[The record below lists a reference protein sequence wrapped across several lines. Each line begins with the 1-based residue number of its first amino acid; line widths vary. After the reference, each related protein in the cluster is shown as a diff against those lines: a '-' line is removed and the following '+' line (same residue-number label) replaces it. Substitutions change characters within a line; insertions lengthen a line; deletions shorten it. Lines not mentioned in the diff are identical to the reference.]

1 MPNWTRMTPPAAGA
15 FSATW
20 ITRIGGLVFALI
32 LGGAFL
38 VQSCFATVPTDPESL
53 IEPEGIAGARAGAQL
68 GARVQDLEQR
78 AALDAAAAERELAT
92 SGAALGGAQLT
103 PAFNETTGEALPGP
117 PVPQTEGEAEL
128 REILRLE
135 AIERRTRSLR
145 SAPVAITYRRPE
157 SGGLRTAA
165 ATAAA
170 EPTADALAQADA
182 PVDDSRASPPLI
194 PEPVSLMDTIQALQ
208 ALDAQQ
214 TAGAELDAGRARPS
228 GQQIQPPA
236 VSPLGSTDSTRVVQ
250 GDPLN
255 PAIVRAPNTPPGWE
269 RVYEGSFLEAV
280 LVNQLNGDFPGPVLA
295 SVAVPFYSADRQRI
309 VIPRGA
315 RVVGSASAVA
325 GQDQARLAVGFHRLI
340 FPDGRWV
347 SLAFRGLNQI
357 GEGAL
362 KDHVNRHYLS
372 MFASVGAVGI
382 MSGLTLRGSNPYAG
396 GMEGV
401 RAGAGQGLAQG
412 ATSILDRFLNRL
424 PTITIR
430 AGHRLRIWLT
440 SDVLVP
446 RPGETGPASDAG
458 RYLPFGRSGPGVSPD
473 GPQRREGRRSR

>member
-1 MPNWTRMTPPAAGA
+1 MTPPAAGA

-32 LGGAFL
+32 LAGAFL
-38 VQSCFATVPTDPESL
+38 VQSCFSTVPTDPESL
-53 IEPEGIAGARAGAQL
+53 LEPEGIAGDRATVQL

-92 SGAALGGAQLT
+92 EGAALGGGHVT
-103 PAFNETTGEALPGP
+103 PAFNETTGETDGTAPAI
-117 PVPQTEGEAEL
+117 VPLTEAEAEL
-128 REILRLE
+128 REVLRLE

-145 SAPVAITYRRPE
+145 SAPIAITYRRPE
-157 SGGLRTAA
+157 TGGLAP
-165 ATAAA
+165 AAA
-170 EPTADALAQADA
+170 EPTADAPAQADA
-182 PVDDSRASPPLI
+182 PGDENRATAPLI

-214 TAGAELDAGRARPS
+214 TAGAELDAGRGLPS
-228 GQQIQPPA
+228 GRQIQPPA

-250 GDPLN
+250 GDPVN

-269 RVYEGSFLEAV
+269 RIYEGSFLEAV

-295 SVAVPFYSADRQRI
+295 SVAVPFYSADRQRM

-315 RVVGSASAVA
+315 RVIGSASAVA

-347 SLAFRGLNQI
+347 SLEFRGLNQI

-362 KDHVNRHYLS
+362 KDQVNRHYLS

-382 MSGLTLRGSNPYAG
+382 ISGLTLRGSNPYAG

-412 ATSILDRFLNRL
+412 ATTILDRFLNRL

-458 RYLPFGRSGPGVSPD
+458 RYLPFGCSGPGVSPE
-473 GPQRREGRRSR
+473 GPSRSRGRRSR

>member
-1 MPNWTRMTPPAAGA
+1 MTAPAAGT

-20 ITRIGGLVFALI
+20 ITRIGGLLFAVI

-38 VQSCFATVPTDPESL
+38 VQSCFSTVPTDPESL
-53 IEPEGIAGARAGAQL
+53 REPEGIAGDRATVQL

-92 SGAALGGAQLT
+92 QGAQLTGGHVT
-103 PAFNETTGEALPGP
+103 PAFNETTGETDGEAPAI
-117 PVPQTEGEAEL
+117 VPLTEAEAEL
-128 REILRLE
+128 REVLRLE

-145 SAPVAITYRRPE
+145 SAPIAITYRRPDT
-157 SGGLRTAA
+157 GGLAP
-165 ATAAA
+165 AAA
-170 EPTADALAQADA
+170 EPTADAPAQADA
-182 PVDDSRASPPLI
+182 PVDENRASTPLI
-194 PEPVSLMDTIQALQ
+194 PEPVSVMDTIQALQ

-228 GQQIQPPA
+228 GLQIQPPA

-255 PAIVRAPNTPPGWE
+255 PAIVRSPNTPPGWE
-269 RVYEGSFLEAV
+269 RIYEGSFIEAV

-315 RVVGSASAVA
+315 RLIGSASAVA
-325 GQDQARLAVGFHRLI
+325 GQDQERLAVGFHRLI

-362 KDHVNRHYLS
+362 KDEVNRHYLS

-382 MSGLTLRGSNPYAG
+382 MSGLTLRGSDPYAG

-458 RYLPFGRSGPGVSPD
+458 RYLPFGRSGPGVSPG
-473 GPQRREGRRSR
+473 GPQRSRGRRSR

>member
-1 MPNWTRMTPPAAGA
+1 M
-15 FSATW
+15 
-20 ITRIGGLVFALI
+20 
-32 LGGAFL
+32 
-38 VQSCFATVPTDPESL
+38 
-53 IEPEGIAGARAGAQL
+53 
-68 GARVQDLEQR
+68 QDLEQR

-92 SGAALGGAQLT
+92 QGAGLGGAQLT

-145 SAPVAITYRRPE
+145 SAPIAITYRRPE
-157 SGGLRTAA
+157 TGGLAP
-165 ATAAA
+165 AAA
-170 EPTADALAQADA
+170 EPTADAPAQADA

-214 TAGAELDAGRARPS
+214 TAGAELDPGRARPS
-228 GQQIQPPA
+228 GRQIQPPA
-236 VSPLGSTDSTRVVQ
+236 VSPLGSTDSARVAQ
-250 GDPLN
+250 GDPVH

-269 RVYEGSFLEAV
+269 RIYEGSFLEAV

-295 SVAVPFYSADRQRI
+295 SVAVPFYSVDRQRM

-315 RVVGSASAVA
+315 RVIGSASAVA

-362 KDHVNRHYLS
+362 KDQVNRHYLS

-382 MSGLTLRGSNPYAG
+382 MSGLTLRGSNPYGG

-446 RPGETGPASDAG
+446 RPA
-458 RYLPFGRSGPGVSPD
+458 
-473 GPQRREGRRSR
+473 

>member
-1 MPNWTRMTPPAAGA
+1 MTAPAAGT

-20 ITRIGGLVFALI
+20 ITRIGGLLFAVI

-38 VQSCFATVPTDPESL
+38 VQSCFSTVPTDPESL
-53 IEPEGIAGARAGAQL
+53 REPEGIAGDRATVQL

-92 SGAALGGAQLT
+92 QGAQLTGGHVT
-103 PAFNETTGEALPGP
+103 PAFNETTGETDGEAPAI
-117 PVPQTEGEAEL
+117 VPLTEAEAEL
-128 REILRLE
+128 REVLRLE

-145 SAPVAITYRRPE
+145 SAPIAITYRRPDT
-157 SGGLRTAA
+157 GGLAP
-165 ATAAA
+165 AAA
-170 EPTADALAQADA
+170 ELTADAPAQADA
-182 PVDDSRASPPLI
+182 PVDENRASTPLI

-214 TAGAELDAGRARPS
+214 TAGAELDAGRALPS
-228 GQQIQPPA
+228 GLQIQPPA

-255 PAIVRAPNTPPGWE
+255 PAIVRSPNTPPGWE
-269 RVYEGSFLEAV
+269 RIYEGSFIEAV

-315 RVVGSASAVA
+315 RLIGSASAVA
-325 GQDQARLAVGFHRLI
+325 GQDQERLAVGFHRLI

-347 SLAFRGLNQI
+347 SLEFRGLNQI

-362 KDHVNRHYLS
+362 KDEVNRHYFS

-382 MSGLTLRGSNPYAG
+382 ISGLTLRGSDPYAG

-412 ATSILDRFLNRL
+412 ATTILDRFLNRL

-446 RPGETGPASDAG
+446 RPG
-458 RYLPFGRSGPGVSPD
+458 
-473 GPQRREGRRSR
+473 

>member
-1 MPNWTRMTPPAAGA
+1 MTPPAAGA

-32 LGGAFL
+32 LAGAFL
-38 VQSCFATVPTDPESL
+38 VQSCFSTVPTDPAS
-53 IEPEGIAGARAGAQL
+53 ITEPEGIAGNRATAQL

-78 AALDAAAAERELAT
+78 AALEASAAERELAT
-92 SGAALGGAQLT
+92 QGEALGGGHVT
-103 PAFNETTGEALPGP
+103 PAFNETTGEPLPGGGP
-117 PVPQTEGEAEL
+117 AIVPLTEGEAEL
-128 REILRLE
+128 REVLRLE

-145 SAPVAITYRRPE
+145 SDPIAITYRRPDT
-157 SGGLRTAA
+157 GGLAPAA
-165 ATAAA
+165 V
-170 EPTADALAQADA
+170 EPTADAPAQAG
-182 PVDDSRASPPLI
+182 DDSRASTPLI
-194 PEPVSLMDTIQALQ
+194 TEPVSLMDTIQALQ

-214 TAGAELDAGRARPS
+214 TAGAELDTGRARPS
-228 GQQIQPPA
+228 GRQIQPPA
-236 VSPLGSTDSTRVVQ
+236 VSPLGATDSARVPQ
-250 GDPLN
+250 GDPFN
-255 PAIVRAPNTPPGWE
+255 PAIVRTPDDPPGWE
-269 RVYEGSFLEAV
+269 RIYEGSFIEGV

-295 SVAVPFYSADRQRI
+295 VVAVPVYSSDRQRI

-315 RVVGSASAVA
+315 RVIGSASAVV
-325 GQDQARLAVGFHRLI
+325 GQDQERLAVGFHRLI

-347 SLAFRGLNQI
+347 SLEFTGLNQI

-362 KDHVNRHYLS
+362 KDQVNRHYVSL
-372 MFASVGAVGI
+372 FASVGAVGI
-382 MSGLTLRGSNPYAG
+382 ISGLTLRGSNPYGG

-412 ATSILDRFLNRL
+412 ATNILDRFLNRL

-446 RPGETGPASDAG
+446 RPA
-458 RYLPFGRSGPGVSPD
+458 
-473 GPQRREGRRSR
+473 

>member
-1 MPNWTRMTPPAAGA
+1 MTAPAAGT

-20 ITRIGGLVFALI
+20 ITRIGGLLFAVI

-38 VQSCFATVPTDPESL
+38 VQSCFSTVPTDPESL
-53 IEPEGIAGARAGAQL
+53 REPEGIAGDRATVQL

-92 SGAALGGAQLT
+92 QGAQLTGGHVT
-103 PAFNETTGEALPGP
+103 PAFNETTGETDGEAPAI
-117 PVPQTEGEAEL
+117 VPLTEAEAEL
-128 REILRLE
+128 REVLRLE

-145 SAPVAITYRRPE
+145 SAPIAITYRRPE
-157 SGGLRTAA
+157 SGGLAP
-165 ATAAA
+165 AAA
-170 EPTADALAQADA
+170 ELAADAPAQADA
-182 PVDDSRASPPLI
+182 PGDDSRASTPLLT
-194 PEPVSLMDTIQALQ
+194 EPVRLMDTIQALQ

-228 GQQIQPPA
+228 GLQIQPPA

-255 PAIVRAPNTPPGWE
+255 PAIVRSPDTPPGWE
-269 RVYEGSFLEAV
+269 RIYEGSFIEAV

-315 RVVGSASAVA
+315 RLIGSASAVA
-325 GQDQARLAVGFHRLI
+325 GQDQERLAVGFHRLI

-347 SLAFRGLNQI
+347 SLEFRGLNQI

-362 KDHVNRHYLS
+362 KDQVNRHYLS

-382 MSGLTLRGSNPYAG
+382 ISGLTLRGSDPYAG

-446 RPGETGPASDAG
+446 RPG
-458 RYLPFGRSGPGVSPD
+458 
-473 GPQRREGRRSR
+473 

>member
-1 MPNWTRMTPPAAGA
+1 MTAPAAGT

-20 ITRIGGLVFALI
+20 ITRIGGLLFAVI

-38 VQSCFATVPTDPESL
+38 VQSCFSTVPTDPESL
-53 IEPEGIAGARAGAQL
+53 REPEGIAGDRATVQL

-92 SGAALGGAQLT
+92 QGAQLTGGHVT
-103 PAFNETTGEALPGP
+103 PAFNETTGETDGEAPAI
-117 PVPQTEGEAEL
+117 VPLTEAEAEL
-128 REILRLE
+128 REVLRLE

-145 SAPVAITYRRPE
+145 SAPIAITYRRPE
-157 SGGLRTAA
+157 TGGLAP
-165 ATAAA
+165 AAA
-170 EPTADALAQADA
+170 EPTADAPAQADA
-182 PVDDSRASPPLI
+182 PVDENRASTPLI

-214 TAGAELDAGRARPS
+214 TAGAELDAGRALPS
-228 GQQIQPPA
+228 GLQIQPPA

-255 PAIVRAPNTPPGWE
+255 PAIVRSPNTPPGWE
-269 RVYEGSFLEAV
+269 RIYEGSFIEAV

-315 RVVGSASAVA
+315 RLIGSASAVA
-325 GQDQARLAVGFHRLI
+325 GQDQERLAVGFHRLI

-347 SLAFRGLNQI
+347 SLEFRGLNQI

-362 KDHVNRHYLS
+362 KDQVNRHYLS

-382 MSGLTLRGSNPYAG
+382 ISGLTLRGSDPYAG

-412 ATSILDRFLNRL
+412 ATTILDRFLNRL

-446 RPGETGPASDAG
+446 RPG
-458 RYLPFGRSGPGVSPD
+458 
-473 GPQRREGRRSR
+473 

>member
-1 MPNWTRMTPPAAGA
+1 MTPPAAGA

-20 ITRIGGLVFALI
+20 ITRIGGLLFAVI

-38 VQSCFATVPTDPESL
+38 VQSCFSTVPTDPESL
-53 IEPEGIAGARAGAQL
+53 REPEGIAGDRATVQL

-92 SGAALGGAQLT
+92 QGAQLTGGHVT
-103 PAFNETTGEALPGP
+103 PAFNETTGETDGEAPAI
-117 PVPQTEGEAEL
+117 VPLTEAEAEL
-128 REILRLE
+128 REVLRLE

-145 SAPVAITYRRPE
+145 SAPIAITYRRPDT
-157 SGGLRTAA
+157 GGLAP
-165 ATAAA
+165 AAA
-170 EPTADALAQADA
+170 ELTADAPAQADA
-182 PVDDSRASPPLI
+182 PVDENRASTPLI
-194 PEPVSLMDTIQALQ
+194 PEPVSVMDTIQALQ

-228 GQQIQPPA
+228 GLQIQPPA

-255 PAIVRAPNTPPGWE
+255 PAIVRSPNTPPGWE
-269 RVYEGSFLEAV
+269 RIYEGSFIEAV

-315 RVVGSASAVA
+315 RVIGSASAVA
-325 GQDQARLAVGFHRLI
+325 GQDQERLAVGFHRLI

-347 SLAFRGLNQI
+347 SLEFRGLNQI

-362 KDHVNRHYLS
+362 KDQVNRHYFS

-412 ATSILDRFLNRL
+412 ATTILDRFLNRL

-440 SDVLVP
+440 SDV
-446 RPGETGPASDAG
+446 RAAS
-458 RYLPFGRSGPGVSPD
+458 R
-473 GPQRREGRRSR
+473 

>member
-1 MPNWTRMTPPAAGA
+1 MPNWTRLSAPAAGA

-20 ITRIGGLVFALI
+20 ITRIGALLFALM

-38 VQSCFATVPTDPESL
+38 VQSCFSTVPTDPESL
-53 IEPEGIAGARAGAQL
+53 VEPEGIAGDRATQQL
-68 GARVQDLEQR
+68 GQRVQDIEQR
-78 AALDAAAAERELAT
+78 AAIDAAAAARQLAT
-92 SGAALGGAQLT
+92 EGAQLAGGQVS
-103 PAFNETTGEALPGP
+103 PAFNETTGEPLTDADGA
-117 PVPQTEGEAEL
+117 PVIVPLTEDEAQL
-128 REILRLE
+128 REVLRLE

-145 SAPVAITYRRPE
+145 SGPVVITYRRPE
-157 SGGLRTAA
+157 TGGLAPAA
-165 ATAAA
+165 TTAAA
-170 EPTADALAQADA
+170 EPTDDAPAQAGTDN
-182 PVDDSRASPPLI
+182 RASTPLPPA
-194 PEPVSLMDTIQALQ
+194 PVSLLDTVTALA

-214 TAGAELDAGRARPS
+214 TAGAELDAGGTLPMGR
-228 GQQIQPPA
+228 QIQPPA
-236 VSPLGSTDSTRVVQ
+236 ASPLGATDSARIPQ

-255 PAIVRAPNTPPGWE
+255 PAMVRTPNDPPGWE
-269 RVYEGSFLEAV
+269 RIYEGAFLEGV

-295 SVAVPFYSADRQRI
+295 AVAVPFYSADRQRI

-315 RVVGSASAVA
+315 RVIGSASAVA
-325 GQDQARLAVGFHRLI
+325 GQDQERLAVGFHRLI

-347 SLAFRGLNQI
+347 SLEFAGLNQI

-362 KDHVNRHYLS
+362 KDHVNRHYFA

-382 MSGLTLRGSNPYAG
+382 ISGLTLRGSDPYAG
-396 GMEGV
+396 GMEGF

-412 ATSILDRFLNRL
+412 AMNILDRFLNRL

-446 RPGETGPASDAG
+446 RPI
-458 RYLPFGRSGPGVSPD
+458 
-473 GPQRREGRRSR
+473 

>member
-1 MPNWTRMTPPAAGA
+1 MTPPAAGA

-32 LGGAFL
+32 LAGAFL
-38 VQSCFATVPTDPESL
+38 VQSCFSTVPTDPESL

-78 AALDAAAAERELAT
+78 AALDAAAAERELAS

-103 PAFNETTGEALPGP
+103 PAFNETTGGALPGP

-157 SGGLRTAA
+157 TGGLRPAAA

-170 EPTADALAQADA
+170 EPTADAPAQADA
-182 PVDDSRASPPLI
+182 PVDESRASTPL
-194 PEPVSLMDTIQALQ
+194 PTEPVSLMDTIQALQ

-214 TAGAELDAGRARPS
+214 TAGAELDAGRALPS
-228 GQQIQPPA
+228 GRQIQPPA
-236 VSPLGSTDSTRVVQ
+236 VSPLGSPDRARVVQ
-250 GDPLN
+250 GDPVN
-255 PAIVRAPNTPPGWE
+255 PAIVRSPNTPPGWE
-269 RVYEGSFLEAV
+269 RIYEGSFIEAV

-315 RVVGSASAVA
+315 RVIGSASAVA
-325 GQDQARLAVGFHRLI
+325 GQDQERLAVGFHRLI

-347 SLAFRGLNQI
+347 SLEFRGLNQI

-362 KDHVNRHYLS
+362 KDQVNRHYFS

-382 MSGLTLRGSNPYAG
+382 MSGLTLRGSNPVRRRHG
-396 GMEGV
+396 GRSRGR
-401 RAGAGQGLAQG
+401 RA
-412 ATSILDRFLNRL
+412 
-424 PTITIR
+424 R
-430 AGHRLRIWLT
+430 ARTRRDHH
-440 SDVLVP
+440 P
-446 RPGETGPASDAG
+446 RPFSQSTPDHHDPRRPPA
-458 RYLPFGRSGPGVSPD
+458 PD
-473 GPQRREGRRSR
+473 LADLRCACAASR

>member
-1 MPNWTRMTPPAAGA
+1 MANWTRLTAPAAGA

-32 LGGAFL
+32 LAGAFL
-38 VQSCFATVPTDPESL
+38 VQSCFSTVPTDPESL
-53 IEPEGIAGARAGAQL
+53 REPEGIAGDRATVQL

-92 SGAALGGAQLT
+92 EGAALGGGHVT
-103 PAFNETTGEALPGP
+103 PAFNETTGEPLPGGGP
-117 PVPQTEGEAEL
+117 GIVPLTEGEAEL
-128 REILRLE
+128 REVLRLE

-145 SAPVAITYRRPE
+145 SAPIAITYRRPE
-157 SGGLRTAA
+157 TGGLAPT
-165 ATAAA
+165 AA
-170 EPTADALAQADA
+170 EPTADA

-228 GQQIQPPA
+228 GRQIQPPA

-269 RVYEGSFLEAV
+269 RIYEGSFLEGV

-295 SVAVPFYSADRQRI
+295 SVAVPFYSGDRQRI

-315 RVVGSASAVA
+315 RVIGSASAVA

-347 SLAFRGLNQI
+347 SLEFRGMNQI

-362 KDHVNRHYLS
+362 KDQVNRHYLS

-382 MSGLTLRGSNPYAG
+382 LSGLTLRGSNPYGG

-458 RYLPFGRSGPGVSPD
+458 RYLPFGRSGPGVSPE
-473 GPQRREGRRSR
+473 GPSRSRGRRSR

>member
-1 MPNWTRMTPPAAGA
+1 MTPPAAGA

-32 LGGAFL
+32 LAGAFL
-38 VQSCFATVPTDPESL
+38 VQSCFSTVPTDPESL

-78 AALDAAAAERELAT
+78 AALDAAAAERELAS

-103 PAFNETTGEALPGP
+103 PAFNETTGDALPGP

-157 SGGLRTAA
+157 TGGLSTAA
-165 ATAAA
+165 VTAAA

-182 PVDDSRASPPLI
+182 PVDESRASTPL
-194 PEPVSLMDTIQALQ
+194 PTEPVSLMQTIQALQ

-214 TAGAELDAGRARPS
+214 TAGAELDAGRALPS
-228 GQQIQPPA
+228 GRQIQPPA
-236 VSPLGSTDSTRVVQ
+236 VSPLGSPDSARVVQ
-250 GDPLN
+250 GDPVN

-269 RVYEGSFLEAV
+269 RIYEGSFIEAV

-315 RVVGSASAVA
+315 RVIGSASAVA

-347 SLAFRGLNQI
+347 SLEFRGLNQI

-362 KDHVNRHYLS
+362 KDQVNRHYLS

-412 ATSILDRFLNRL
+412 ATTILDRFLNRL

>member
-1 MPNWTRMTPPAAGA
+1 MPNWTRLTAPAAGA

-20 ITRIGGLVFALI
+20 ITRIGGLLFALL

-38 VQSCFATVPTDPESL
+38 IQSCFSTVPTDPESL
-53 IEPEGIAGARAGAQL
+53 IEAEGIAGDRASLQL
-68 GARVQDLEQR
+68 GQRVQDIEQR
-78 AALDAAAAERELAT
+78 AALDAAAAERELAAT
-92 SGAALGGAQLT
+92 GAHLTGARVT
-103 PAFNETTGEALPGP
+103 PAFDPTTGETLPDGTAGPIAAL
-117 PVPQTEGEAEL
+117 TEDEAQL
-128 REILRLE
+128 REVLRLE

-145 SAPVAITYRRPE
+145 SGPVVITYRRPPNAGSTSPAVAE
-157 SGGLRTAA
+157 AA
-165 ATAAA
+165 AVPA
-170 EPTADALAQADA
+170 ADA
-182 PVDDSRASPPLI
+182 PAQAGDQDRARTPL
-194 PEPVSLMDTIQALQ
+194 PTEPVSLLDTISALQ

-214 TAGAELDAGRARPS
+214 TAGAELDAGRALPS
-228 GQQIQPPA
+228 GRQIQPPA
-236 VSPLGSTDSTRVVQ
+236 VSPLGSTDTARIPQ

-255 PAIVRAPNTPPGWE
+255 PAIVQTLNDPDGWE
-269 RVYEGSFLEAV
+269 RIYEGSFIEAV

-295 SVAVPFYSADRQRI
+295 AVAVPFYSADRQRI

-315 RVVGSASAVA
+315 RVVGSASATL
-325 GQDQARLAVGFHRLI
+325 GRDQERLAVGFHRLI

-347 SLAFRGLNQI
+347 SLEFHGLNQI

-362 KDHVNRHYLS
+362 KDQVNRHYFS

-382 MSGLTLRGSNPYAG
+382 ISGLTLRGSNPYG
-396 GMEGV
+396 GGAEGV

-412 ATSILDRFLNRL
+412 ATTILDRFLNRL

-446 RPGETGPASDAG
+446 RPA
-458 RYLPFGRSGPGVSPD
+458 
-473 GPQRREGRRSR
+473 

>member
-1 MPNWTRMTPPAAGA
+1 MTAPAAGT

-20 ITRIGGLVFALI
+20 ITRIGGLLFAVI

-38 VQSCFATVPTDPESL
+38 VQSCFSTVPTDPESL
-53 IEPEGIAGARAGAQL
+53 REPEGIAGDRATVQL

-92 SGAALGGAQLT
+92 QGAQLTGGHVT
-103 PAFNETTGEALPGP
+103 PAFNETTGETDGEAPAI
-117 PVPQTEGEAEL
+117 VPLTEAEAEL
-128 REILRLE
+128 REVLRLE

-145 SAPVAITYRRPE
+145 SAPIAITYRRPDT
-157 SGGLRTAA
+157 GGLAP
-165 ATAAA
+165 AAA
-170 EPTADALAQADA
+170 ELTADAPAQADA
-182 PVDDSRASPPLI
+182 PVDENRASTPLI

-214 TAGAELDAGRARPS
+214 TAGAALDAGRARPS
-228 GQQIQPPA
+228 GLQIQPPA
-236 VSPLGSTDSTRVVQ
+236 VSPLGSKDSTRVVQ

-255 PAIVRAPNTPPGWE
+255 PAIVRSPNTPLGWE
-269 RVYEGSFLEAV
+269 RIYEGSFIEAV
-280 LVNQLNGDFPGPVLA
+280 LVNQLSGDFPGPVLA

-315 RVVGSASAVA
+315 RVIGSASAVA
-325 GQDQARLAVGFHRLI
+325 GQDQERLAVGFHRLI

-347 SLAFRGLNQI
+347 SLEFRGMNQI

-362 KDHVNRHYLS
+362 KDQVNRHYLS

-382 MSGLTLRGSNPYAG
+382 ISGLTLRGSDPYAG

-446 RPGETGPASDAG
+446 RPG
-458 RYLPFGRSGPGVSPD
+458 
-473 GPQRREGRRSR
+473 

>member
-1 MPNWTRMTPPAAGA
+1 MPNWTRLTAPAAGA

-20 ITRIGGLVFALI
+20 ITRIGGLAFALI

-38 VQSCFATVPTDPESL
+38 INSCFSTVPTDPESL
-53 IEPEGIAGARAGAQL
+53 REPEGIAGDRATRQL
-68 GARVQDLEQR
+68 GQRVQDIEQR
-78 AALDAAAAERELAT
+78 AALDAAAAERELAAT
-92 SGAALGGAQLT
+92 GAHLTGGHVT
-103 PAFNETTGEALPGP
+103 PAFDPTTGETLPEGTAGPIAAL
-117 PVPQTEGEAEL
+117 TEDEAQL
-128 REILRLE
+128 REVLRLE

-145 SAPVAITYRRPE
+145 SAPVVMTYRRPD
-157 SGGLRTAA
+157 SGGLAPAA

-170 EPTADALAQADA
+170 EADA
-182 PVDDSRASPPLI
+182 PTDDRASTPLPPQ
-194 PEPVSLMDTIQALQ
+194 PVSLLDTISALQ

-214 TAGAELDAGRARPS
+214 TAGAELDAGRARP
-228 GQQIQPPA
+228 GGLQIQPPA
-236 VSPLGSTDSTRVVQ
+236 VSPLGSTASAGIPQ
-250 GDPLN
+250 GDPFN
-255 PAIVRAPNTPPGWE
+255 PAIVHTPDDPPGWE
-269 RVYEGSFLEAV
+269 RIYEGSFVEAV

-295 SVAVPFYSADRQRI
+295 AVAVPFYSADRQRI

-315 RVVGSASAVA
+315 RVVGSASATL
-325 GQDQARLAVGFHRLI
+325 GRDQERLAVGFHRLI

-347 SLAFRGLNQI
+347 SLEFHGLNQI

-362 KDHVNRHYLS
+362 KDEVNRHYVS

-382 MSGLTLRGSNPYAG
+382 ISGLTLRGSNPYAG
-396 GMEGV
+396 GAEGV

-412 ATSILDRFLNRL
+412 ATTILDRFLNRL

-446 RPGETGPASDAG
+446 RPA
-458 RYLPFGRSGPGVSPD
+458 
-473 GPQRREGRRSR
+473 

>member
-1 MPNWTRMTPPAAGA
+1 M
-15 FSATW
+15 
-20 ITRIGGLVFALI
+20 
-32 LGGAFL
+32 
-38 VQSCFATVPTDPESL
+38 
-53 IEPEGIAGARAGAQL
+53 QL

-92 SGAALGGAQLT
+92 EGAALGGGHVT
-103 PAFNETTGEALPGP
+103 PAFNETTGE
-117 PVPQTEGEAEL
+117 PVPGGGPGIVPLTEGEAEL
-128 REILRLE
+128 REVLRLE

-145 SAPVAITYRRPE
+145 SAPIAITYRRPE
-157 SGGLRTAA
+157 TGGFAPT
-165 ATAAA
+165 AA
-170 EPTADALAQADA
+170 EPTADAS
-182 PVDDSRASPPLI
+182 VDDSRASSPLI
-194 PEPVSLMDTIQALQ
+194 PEPVSLMQTIQALQ

-228 GQQIQPPA
+228 GRQIQPPA

-255 PAIVRAPNTPPGWE
+255 PAIVRAPTTPPGWE
-269 RVYEGSFLEAV
+269 RIYEGSFLEAV
-280 LVNQLNGDFPGPVLA
+280 LVNQLDGDFPGPVLA

-315 RVVGSASAVA
+315 RVIGSASAVA
-325 GQDQARLAVGFHRLI
+325 GQDQARLGVGFHRLI

-347 SLAFRGLNQI
+347 SLEFRGLNQI

-362 KDHVNRHYLS
+362 KDQVNRHYVS

-382 MSGLTLRGSNPYAG
+382 MSGLTLRGSNPYAGG

-458 RYLPFGRSGPGVSPD
+458 RDLPFGRSGPGVSPD